1 MPSETRVRLP
11 QYPPVLGQA
20 QFQQRNLHKGPHGSN
35 MSVAENP
42 PPIRFTRTGL
52 PARLCLA
59 GPCRIHGQDGGV
71 GVSVLPEVAS
81 LFTERKM
88 LSSAL
93 YASFFFTVALLVTTA
108 YFLMG
113 GLPLLTLKHDT
124 PLDARFVRG
133 FFNVYYRAAFWAS
146 LGAFVQLCALG
157 QVSLCP
163 RRGGQC
169 LRRLAAAQ
177 AFVAGHAA
185 ARRKDRGQQRRG
197 DSALSSCAYGS
208 ALRQPG
214 SAGSHCLGAAVA
226 VPAAQIKISVASQ
239 ATPALCVQPSFY
251 LASPAPCG
259 AIGVKSSG
267 RHTSSLCANRIQRP
281 VRLMMT

>member
-1 MPSETRVRLP
+1 MRLSRGNSNLTV
-11 QYPPVLGQA
+11 PPVLGPA
-20 QFQQRNLHKGPHGSN
+20 QFQPRDVRPGPHGN
-35 MSVAENP
+35 LSVAENP
-42 PPIRFTRTGL
+42 PPIRFTRTRL
-52 PARLCLA
+52 PPRLWLA
-59 GPCRIHGQDGGV
+59 GPCRIQGQMEEL
-71 GVSVLPEVAS
+71 GVSLPPEVAGY
-81 LFTERKM
+81 FEERKI

-177 AFVAGHAA
+177 ALAAGHAA
-185 ARRKDRGQQRRG
+185 ARRKDRGE
-197 DSALSSCAYGS
+197 
-208 ALRQPG
+208 
-214 SAGSHCLGAAVA
+214 
-226 VPAAQIKISVASQ
+226 
-239 ATPALCVQPSFY
+239 
-251 LASPAPCG
+251 
-259 AIGVKSSG
+259 
-267 RHTSSLCANRIQRP
+267 
-281 VRLMMT
+281 